1 MGVVMVTGIDP
12 KVDYVFKRLCGNEDH
27 ALLLVDLLNAVLG
40 FPVGRAVTGVTLL
53 NPFVPK
59 DYAEGKVSVLDVRA
73 RDDPGRQF
81 LLEMQRFVPPALA
94 KRLLFYWAGGHADQL
109 LKGERYELL
118 QPTYTI
124 CLLNEPFLPGAAFHH
139 AFGPYDAQNGVL
151 LCKDFDIHVIELS
164 KFDLPAEQVKTPLE
178 RWCYFFKH
186 GAALEP
192 GNLPAALDVPVIRQ
206 AVEVLVKIS
215 QSELERQHYL
225 ERQRAERDAANLAA
239 EARVARQVG
248 FEEGREKGFDE
259 GRGKGF
265 DEGRG
270 KGFDEGRAKGYD
282 EGVAKGYDEGV
293 AKGEVI
299 GRIRLLQRLLGQ
311 SETAAAE
318 LHQLSLPELE
328 QREAAL
334 ERQFRGP
341 KPANGS
347 PPANPA

>member
-1 MGVVMVTGIDP
+1 MGTGIDP
-12 KVDYVFKRLCGNEDH
+12 TVDYVFKRLCGDEDN
-27 ALLLVDLLNAVLG
+27 ALLLVDLLNAVLR
-40 FPVGRAVTGVTLL
+40 FPAGRAVTGVTLL

-59 DYAEGKVSVLDVRA
+59 DYAEGKVPILDVRA

-94 KRLLFYWAGGHADQL
+94 ERLLYYWEGGHADQL
-109 LKGERYELL
+109 LRGDRYELL
-118 QPTYTI
+118 QPTYSV
-124 CLLNEPFLPGAAFHH
+124 CFLGERLVPDEHYRHRFRAYDDEHGVVLGRGFEVRLL
-139 AFGPYDAQNGVL
+139 
-151 LCKDFDIHVIELS
+151 ELS
-164 KFDLPAEQVKTPLE
+164 KFDLPAEELKTPLE
-178 RWCYFFKH
+178 RWCYFFKQ
-186 GAALEP
+186 GASLEP
-192 GNLPAALDVPVIRQ
+192 AGLPAALDVPVMRR

-215 QSELERQHYL
+215 QSELERQRYL

-265 DEGRG
+265 DEGRT
-270 KGFDEGRAKGYD
+270 KGF
-282 EGVAKGYDEGV
+282 DEGV

-299 GRIRLLQRLLGQ
+299 GRIRLLQRLLAQ
-311 SETAAAE
+311 PETAAAE
-318 LHQLSLPELE
+318 LQRLPLPELQ

-341 KPANGS
+341 TPANGS
-347 PPANPA
+347 PPAEPA